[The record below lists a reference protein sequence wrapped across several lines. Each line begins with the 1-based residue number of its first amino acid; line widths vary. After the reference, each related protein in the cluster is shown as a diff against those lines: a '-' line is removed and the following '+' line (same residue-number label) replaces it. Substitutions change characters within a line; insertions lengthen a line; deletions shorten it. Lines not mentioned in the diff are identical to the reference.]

1 MSRLVYCKNF
11 KCDYFINK
19 QLFKFTL
26 INTFFTKYKEVQNYL
41 NFYIANN
48 LEDYSANRNF
58 DLGPPHHTVS
68 KLSPYIRRRFI
79 SETEIID
86 LISRKFKLRK
96 VDKFIQEIFWRTYW
110 RGWLELHPKVFDE
123 YEKKISKYEILNK
136 TGIKCFDNW
145 TDELIETGYLH
156 NHARMWYA
164 SIWIFTLKRPWEEG
178 AHFFSDHLLDYCPAS
193 NTLGWRWVAGLQTI
207 GKNYLAK
214 SENIKKFTNNRYY
227 PKGQLN
233 EYELPIEDKNNLNS
247 IVKTKIPYK
256 QILIEKLSKKNL
268 GLVLTKNDLSLDKVI
283 DNLNIT
289 NYKTCVFYNNNIK
302 SKVVQNFEKKLFN
315 EVVNT
320 TPKAT
325 FISTFQGLIDWIKKN
340 EIKDLIIPYETV
352 GSQILNVK
360 EYLNILRPIGVNYH
374 FYLRDWDKISF
385 PFANKGFFPFK
396 KKIPELLIE
405 NGLSDI
411 L

>member
-1 MSRLVYCKNF
+1 M
-11 KCDYFINK
+11 
-19 QLFKFTL
+19 
-26 INTFFTKYKEVQNYL
+26 INTFFTKYKDVHKYL
-41 NFYIANN
+41 NFFIVNN
-48 LEDYSANRNF
+48 LADYSANRNF
-58 DLGPPHHTVS
+58 DLGPPHHSVS

-96 VDKFIQEIFWRTYW
+96 VEKFIQEIFWRTYW

-227 PKGQLN
+227 PKDQLN
-233 EYELPIEDKNNLNS
+233 EYELPIEDKNNLNN
-247 IVKTKIPYK
+247 IVKTEIPYK

-289 NYKTCVFYNNNIK
+289 NYETCVFYNNNNK
-302 SKVVQNFEKKLFN
+302 SKVVQNFEKNLFN

-352 GSQILNVK
+352 GSQILNIK

-396 KKIPELLIE
+396 KKIPEFLIK

>member
-1 MSRLVYCKNF
+1 M
-11 KCDYFINK
+11 
-19 QLFKFTL
+19 
-26 INTFFTKYKEVQNYL
+26 INTFFTKSKDVHKYL
-41 NFYIANN
+41 NFFIANN
-48 LEDYSANRNF
+48 LADYSANRNY
-58 DLGPPHHTVS
+58 DLGPPHYNVS

-86 LISRKFKLRK
+86 LISKKFKLSK
-96 VDKFIQEIFWRTYW
+96 VDKFVQEIFWRTYW

-123 YEKKISKYEILNK
+123 YKKKISKYEIINK

-178 AHFFSDHLLDYCPAS
+178 AHFFSDHLLDFCPAS

-207 GKNYLAK
+207 GKNYLAN
-214 SENIKKFTNNRYY
+214 SENIKKFTNNRFD
-227 PKGQLN
+227 PKDQLN
-233 EYELPIEDKNNLNS
+233 EYELPIEDKSNLNS
-247 IVKTKIPYK
+247 IVKPKISYEE
-256 QILIEKLSKKNL
+256 IFIDKLKNKSL
-268 GLVLTKNDLSLDKVI
+268 GLVLTNNDLSLHKI
-283 DNLNIT
+283 INNFNIT
-289 NYKTCVFYNNNIK
+289 NYETCVFYNRVDK
-302 SKVVQNFEKKLFN
+302 SKVVQNFEQNLLH

-320 TPKAT
+320 TPKAEL
-325 FISTFQGLIDWIKKN
+325 ISTFQGLTDWIKKN
-340 EIKDLIIPYETV
+340 KIKELIIPYETV
-352 GSQILNVK
+352 GSKIISTREFLNNLGSFGVK
-360 EYLNILRPIGVNYH
+360 YH

-396 KKIPELLIE
+396 KKIPDLLLK
-405 NGLSDI
+405 NGLSNI

>member
-58 DLGPPHHTVS
+58 DLGPPHHSVS

-396 KKIPELLIE
+396 KKIPDLLLK
-405 NGLSDI
+405 NGLSNI

>member
-1 MSRLVYCKNF
+1 M
-11 KCDYFINK
+11 
-19 QLFKFTL
+19 
-26 INTFFTKYKEVQNYL
+26 INTFFTKYKDVHKYL
-41 NFYIANN
+41 NFFIVNN
-48 LEDYSANRNF
+48 LADYSANRNF
-58 DLGPPHHTVS
+58 DLGPPHHSVS

-96 VDKFIQEIFWRTYW
+96 VEKFIQEIFWRTYW

-164 SIWIFTLKRPWEEG
+164 SIWIFTLKRQWEEG

-227 PKGQLN
+227 PKDQLN
-233 EYELPIEDKNNLNS
+233 EYELPIEDKNNLNN

-268 GLVLTKNDLSLDKVI
+268 GLVLTKNDLSLNKVI

-289 NYKTCVFYNNNIK
+289 NYKTCVFYNNNNK
-302 SKVVQNFEKKLFN
+302 SKVVQNFEKNLFN
-315 EVVNT
+315 EIVNT

-325 FISTFQGLIDWIKKN
+325 FISTFQGLIDWLKKN

-360 EYLNILRPIGVNYH
+360 EYLNILRPVDVNYH

-396 KKIPELLIE
+396 KKIPELLIK

>member
-1 MSRLVYCKNF
+1 M
-11 KCDYFINK
+11 
-19 QLFKFTL
+19 
-26 INTFFTKYKEVQNYL
+26 INTFFTKYKDVHKYL
-41 NFYIANN
+41 DFFIVNN
-48 LEDYSANRNF
+48 LANYSANRNF
-58 DLGPPHHTVS
+58 DLGPPHHSVS

-227 PKGQLN
+227 PKDQLN

-289 NYKTCVFYNNNIK
+289 NYKTCVFYNNNNK
-302 SKVVQNFEKKLFN
+302 SKVVQNFEKNLFN

-325 FISTFQGLIDWIKKN
+325 FISTFQGLIDWLKKN

-352 GSQILNVK
+352 GSQILNIK

>member
-1 MSRLVYCKNF
+1 M
-11 KCDYFINK
+11 
-19 QLFKFTL
+19 

-58 DLGPPHHTVS
+58 DLGPPHHCVS

>member
-360 EYLNILRPIGVNYH
+360 EYLNILRLIGVNYH

>member
-1 MSRLVYCKNF
+1 M
-11 KCDYFINK
+11 
-19 QLFKFTL
+19 

-48 LEDYSANRNF
+48 LADYSANRNF
-58 DLGPPHHTVS
+58 DLGPPHHSVS

-86 LISRKFKLRK
+86 LISKKFKLSK
-96 VDKFIQEIFWRTYW
+96 VDKFVQEIFWRTYW

-123 YEKKISKYEILNK
+123 YEKKIYKYEILNK

-193 NTLGWRWVAGLQTI
+193 NTLGWRWVAGLQTK

-214 SENIKKFTNNRYY
+214 SENIKKFTRNRYY
-227 PKGQLN
+227 PKDQLN

-256 QILIEKLSKKNL
+256 EILIDKLSKKNL
-268 GLVLTKNDLSLDKVI
+268 GLVLTNNDLSLDKVI
-283 DNLNIT
+283 DSFNIS
-289 NYKTCVFYNNNIK
+289 NYEKCIFYNKINK
-302 SKVVQNFEKKLFN
+302 SKVVQSFNQSLFS
-315 EVVNT
+315 EVANT
-320 TPKAT
+320 TSKGEL
-325 FISTFQGLIDWIKKN
+325 ISSFQGLIDWVTSKKIKN
-340 EIKDLIIPYETV
+340 LIIPYETV
-352 GSQILNVK
+352 GSKILNVK
-360 EYLNILRPIGVNYH
+360 EYLNILRPIDVKCH

-385 PFANKGFFPFK
+385 PFANKGFFQFK
-396 KKIPELLIE
+396 KKIPDLLLK
-405 NGLSDI
+405 NGISNI
-411 L
+411 F

>member
-1 MSRLVYCKNF
+1 M
-11 KCDYFINK
+11 
-19 QLFKFTL
+19 

-48 LEDYSANRNF
+48 LEDYSAKRNF
-58 DLGPPHHTVS
+58 DLGPPHHSVS

-227 PKGQLN
+227 PKDQLN

-247 IVKTKIPYK
+247 IVNTKIPYK

-289 NYKTCVFYNNNIK
+289 NYETCVFYNNNIK
-302 SKVVQNFEKKLFN
+302 SKVVQNFEKNLFN

-352 GSQILNVK
+352 GSQILNIK
-360 EYLNILRPIGVNYH
+360 EYLNILKPIGVNYH

-396 KKIPELLIE
+396 KKIPELLIK

>member
-1 MSRLVYCKNF
+1 MLN
-11 KCDYFINK
+11 I
-19 QLFKFTL
+19 
-26 INTFFTKYKEVQNYL
+26 FFTKNKEVQNYL
-41 NFYIANN
+41 NFYIDNN
-48 LEDYSANRNF
+48 LKDYSENRNF
-58 DLGPPHHTVS
+58 DLGPPHHYVS

-79 SETEIID
+79 SENEIID
-86 LISRKFKLRK
+86 LISKKFKLNK
-96 VDKFIQEIFWRTYW
+96 VDKVIQEIFWRTYW

-123 YEKKISKYEILNK
+123 YKQKISKYEILNK

-227 PKGQLN
+227 PKDQLN
-233 EYELPIEDKNNLNS
+233 EYELPIKDKSNLNS

-256 QILIEKLSKKNL
+256 EIFINKLNKENL
-268 GLVLTKNDLSLDKVI
+268 GLVLTNNDLSLDKI
-283 DNLNIT
+283 INNFNIT
-289 NYKTCVFYNNNIK
+289 NYKICVFCDKIKK
-302 SKVVQNFEKKLFN
+302 SKIVQNFEQSLFR

-320 TPKAT
+320 TPSAT
-325 FISTFQGLIDWIKKN
+325 LISTFQGLIDWINKN
-340 EIKDLIIPYETV
+340 EIKELIIPYETV
-352 GSQILNVK
+352 GSQILRVK
-360 EYLNILRPIGVNYH
+360 EYLTILRSIGVRYH

-396 KKIPELLIE
+396 KKIPDLLLK
-405 NGLSDI
+405 NGLSK
-411 L
+411 LL

>member
-1 MSRLVYCKNF
+1 M
-11 KCDYFINK
+11 
-19 QLFKFTL
+19 
-26 INTFFTKYKEVQNYL
+26 INTFFTKSKDVHKYL
-41 NFYIANN
+41 NFFIANKV
-48 LEDYSANRNF
+48 EDYSENRNY
-58 DLGPPHHTVS
+58 DLGPPHHNVS

-86 LISRKFKLRK
+86 LISKKFKLSK
-96 VDKFIQEIFWRTYW
+96 VDKFVQEIFWRTYW

-123 YEKKISKYEILNK
+123 YEKKISKYEIINK

-178 AHFFSDHLLDYCPAS
+178 AHFFSDHLLDFCPAS

-207 GKNYLAK
+207 GKNYLANSK
-214 SENIKKFTNNRYY
+214 NIKKFTNNRFY
-227 PKGQLN
+227 PKDQLN
-233 EYELPIEDKNNLNS
+233 EYELPIEDKSNLNS
-247 IVKTKIPYK
+247 IVKPKISYEE
-256 QILIEKLSKKNL
+256 IFIDKLKNKSL
-268 GLVLTKNDLSLDKVI
+268 GLVLTNNDLSLHKI
-283 DNLNIT
+283 INNFNIT
-289 NYKTCVFYNNNIK
+289 NYETSVFSNKIYK
-302 SKVVQNFEKKLFN
+302 SKVVQNFEQNLLH

-320 TPKAT
+320 TPKAEL
-325 FISTFQGLIDWIKKN
+325 ISTFQGLTDWIKKN
-340 EIKDLIIPYETV
+340 KIKELIIPYETV
-352 GSQILNVK
+352 GSKIISTREFLNNLGSFGVK
-360 EYLNILRPIGVNYH
+360 YH

-396 KKIPELLIE
+396 KKIPDLLLK
-405 NGLSDI
+405 NGLSNI

>member
-1 MSRLVYCKNF
+1 M
-11 KCDYFINK
+11 
-19 QLFKFTL
+19 